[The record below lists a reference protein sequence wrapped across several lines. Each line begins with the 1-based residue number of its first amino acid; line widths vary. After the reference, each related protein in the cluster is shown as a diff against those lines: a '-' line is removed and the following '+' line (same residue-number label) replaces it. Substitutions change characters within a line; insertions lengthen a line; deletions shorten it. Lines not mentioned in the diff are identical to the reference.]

1 MTTRTMRAQSALS
14 FRSGSSRRI
23 RRLAQRLYCPT
34 NGCTTY
40 LDTDRTQ
47 GVAVCPICG
56 YTRRID

>member
-1 MTTRTMRAQSALS
+1 MRAQRALS

-40 LDTDRTQ
+40 LEVYRSS
-47 GVAVCPICG
+47 GLASCPICG
-56 YTRRID
+56 FTRIVD